1 MVALVGLILTVL
13 GSRLVASCRAYA
25 LSLEGGSVGV
35 MYLAVFGS
43 LFYDLVP
50 VPFGF
55 TLLALLASTAAFLAV
70 VQNAQSLAV
79 LGFLGGFLAP
89 FFATDGPGD
98 PVLWLSYYLILNLG
112 IAVIAW
118 SKAWRPLNLLGF
130 WFTLGLGAS
139 WGTFSYLP
147 ELGVSE
153 FFLASFFLLYLSM
166 GVLYA
171 FRQPPKLKG
180 LVGGTLVFGSPLAVL
195 YAQRVLMAPF
205 EFGLAW
211 SAFGLAA
218 LYLALAW
225 ALGRFAPPTL
235 RTLAEAFAMLGIGFA
250 TLTLPFAFE
259 TSLTGNGWAL
269 EGAAL
274 VWIGLRQRRLWLRA
288 SGVALQLDCR
298 RDVFCRLCSQPD
310 AGPGRVR
317 RAFISCFGFDGGLL
331 DVQGPR
337 APAGVGKADKPG
349 HAERRRHLVG
359 RRGVSGS
366 KVLLPERYAADVL
379 LLFFTLTALL
389 CILLSKRLWWP
400 ALALLALAL
409 LPLMGVFVDYP
420 SQPLGGLGAIS
431 WPLALVAF
439 GWILQRIPE
448 QWPGLTDTVDA
459 LRAAHLWLFAV
470 LLGLELTWQGGRIGP
485 GWAVAGYGL
494 AFAAV
499 VFVVARPA
507 TRTWPG

>member
-13 GSRLVASCRAYA
+13 GSRLVAPCRAYA

-298 RDVFCRLCSQPD
+298 RDVFVGYVVNLTLAQAAFDALLLAASDLMVAYLMFRGREHLRAWERQISPAMLSVGVIWWGVAGSLEVKCFCRSVTPPTCCCCFLRLRHFFVSCS
-310 AGPGRVR
+310 ANV
-317 RAFISCFGFDGGLL
+317 CGGLRWRFWRSPYSPSWGFL
-331 DVQGPR
+331 SITRLSRWAASVLSAGRWRWSLSAGFCSVYPNSGP
-337 APAGVGKADKPG
+337 V
-349 HAERRRHLVG
+349 
-359 RRGVSGS
+359 
-366 KVLLPERYAADVL
+366 
-379 LLFFTLTALL
+379 
-389 CILLSKRLWWP
+389 
-400 ALALLALAL
+400 
-409 LPLMGVFVDYP
+409 
-420 SQPLGGLGAIS
+420 
-431 WPLALVAF
+431 
-439 GWILQRIPE
+439 
-448 QWPGLTDTVDA
+448 
-459 LRAAHLWLFAV
+459 
-470 LLGLELTWQGGRIGP
+470 
-485 GWAVAGYGL
+485 
-494 AFAAV
+494 
-499 VFVVARPA
+499 
-507 TRTWPG
+507 